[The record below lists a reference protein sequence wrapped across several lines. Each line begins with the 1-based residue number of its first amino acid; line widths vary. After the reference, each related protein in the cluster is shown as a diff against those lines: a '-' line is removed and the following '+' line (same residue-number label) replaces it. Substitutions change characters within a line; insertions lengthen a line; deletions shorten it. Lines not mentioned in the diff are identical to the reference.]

1 MSSAK
6 YDSGKRRCWNS
17 EILFLRCIVQLEHA
31 LVSGSQV
38 GTTFPFGLAHI
49 LPIADGCRACCK
61 RGFGLL
67 FGPMKPGVALTSSEA
82 APLLTHVLSLPKIAS
97 AGVANGLVGP
107 CGLLLI
113 SGFRALEESHVDTQR
128 SLTLPIGLF
137 TQELQL
143 TTAEHRRS
151 MPQQTLSQCWAIAHV
166 GSFFVAA

>member
-1 MSSAK
+1 MFAQNPSLKSPNT
-6 YDSGKRRCWNS
+6 CWFR
-17 EILFLRCIVQLEHA
+17 L
-31 LVSGSQV
+31 LVWSNETFVRTSCTRPLKLTF
-38 GTTFPFGLAHI
+38 GTRNR
-49 LPIADGCRACCK
+49 LP
-61 RGFGLL
+61 
-67 FGPMKPGVALTSSEA
+67 PMKPGVAFTSSEA

-113 SGFRALEESHVDTQR
+113 SGFRALKESHVLTQR

-137 TQELQL
+137 THDLQL

-151 MPQQTLSQCWAIAHV
+151 MPQHTLSQCWAIAHV